1 MQNIILQIIIAIIKI
16 LNSRLF
22 QLLLL
27 LGGLAN
33 FIINRYNL
41 NIDKIHYINMSTGTT
56 PSKNKDTN
64 TKSEGIKI
72 NWWNSLK
79 LIIKYTIFTNLI
91 IGAGLMLWALIE
103 TAFDYYGLYI
113 FSIKYYFKNILEYY
127 HNIYYS
133 FLSNLASK
141 LNSYSDWIK
150 SLGSSP
156 NVDTLNTVDNKDI
169 INTVNEQEIINKI
182 DLQENSNKV
191 PQIPNN
197 QLEIEQQESLRKT
210 YKNGIINRNS
220 DLILLGLGII
230 IGISSAYLLYK
241 LINYGFLPGGGG
253 GGSSPTNST
262 DITLSGPSEAG
273 PSTGPNLTPEVSKQS
288 YDNYF
293 KPSDMTLSS
302 VSKGKLPEVN
312 TGDISLPNDPSTWEG
327 SIQYKDPFNRTK
339 DIISKSPTEYSP
351 FNSKDGAWHKNIDV
365 SKQWEAS
372 IGTKSELSPTS
383 SAGSLTP
390 KASPKLSNWK
400 LRDFPNIPR

>member
-1 MQNIILQIIIAIIKI
+1 MQNIILQFIIAIIKF

-64 TKSEGIKI
+64 TKSEDIKI

-91 IGAGLMLWALIE
+91 IGAGLMLWAFIE

-150 SLGSSP
+150 SLGSEEG
-156 NVDTLNTVDNKDI
+156 NVDTLNTVDNKEI
-169 INTVNEQEIINKI
+169 INTVNEQENINTI
-182 DLQENSNKV
+182 DQNSNKV
-191 PQIPNN
+191 AHVPNN
-197 QLEIEQQESLRKT
+197 QLEEEQHESLRKT

-220 DLILLGLGII
+220 DLILLGLGIGL
-230 IGISSAYLLYK
+230 GILSAYLLLK
-241 LINYGFLPGGGG
+241 YGIWPR
-253 GGSSPTNST
+253 GGSSPTNSP

-293 KPSDMTLSS
+293 KPSDLTLSS

-312 TGDISLPNDPSTWEG
+312 TRDISLPNDPSTWEG
-327 SIQYKDPFNRTK
+327 SIQYKDPFNSTK
-339 DIISKSPTEYSP
+339 DILSKSPTEYSP
-351 FNSKDGAWHKNIDV
+351 LNSKDGHKNIDV

-372 IGTKSELSPTS
+372 VGTKSELSPTS